1 MRWTDCNPHSPPPVS
16 VTSVPIW
23 VVMIILQ
30 LRHATYVM
38 TGENQTISLEA
49 IEQINNWFITLKA
62 VVKICRSDKKPCSAC
77 KNIFSGP
84 TNWWKHLLYVFMTS
98 LGNKLK
104 HQAPITISDRKMQVK
119 SGNSSKLT
127 NHCCIDNH
135 LCLHICRILDETT
148 LLILYIFIFILSL
161 NFFLLS

>member
-1 MRWTDCNPHSPPPVS
+1 MRWTDCNPPSPPPVS
-16 VTSVPIW
+16 VASVPIW

-30 LRHATYVM
+30 LRRATYVM

-62 VVKICRSDKKPCSAC
+62 VVKICRSDKKPCSPC

-127 NHCCIDNH
+127 AVLIVIIIYACIYAEYLMKQH
-135 LCLHICRILDETT
+135 SSYSTYL
-148 LLILYIFIFILSL
+148 
-161 NFFLLS
+161 FLFYH